1 LYLVS
6 FIAMSLIVK
15 EGEYPPPPA
24 RTSVTNKGLF
34 AWVIRV
40 WASVLAYLRECF
52 SHPYYLKYYA
62 MTACFIIAVKSLNQF
77 IQFYGTSGLGL
88 SMQRYGQLI
97 RWKDLLV
104 LIPFLLMGPLVDK
117 FHPLRASFAAYGFV
131 LAATLASFFLIQGEA
146 SFGVMVTITYVA
158 IAIYQAATGAIGP
171 RLLPRAQ
178 YGQFSSANAVVFQ
191 VGWAISSVI
200 CGWFLDVVVQ
210 PDPTTGIASH
220 PENYRYL
227 FLWVFGFAIV
237 GLLLTISVYR
247 HWKKLGGDE
256 GYEPPTV
263 GVTQRAPETDAL
275 ISH

>member
-1 LYLVS
+1 MPLGEPRRLKVIQTGTGSIRKDGTRVRIVPAEVHGRFQKLRAALVFLLVGIYVVLPFAQVDGRPAVHLSLARRELYL
-6 FIAMSLIVK
+6 F
-15 EGEYPPPPA
+15 G
-24 RTSVTNKGLF
+24 
-34 AWVIRV
+34 
-40 WASVLAYLRECF
+40 
-52 SHPYYLKYYA
+52 
-62 MTACFIIAVKSLNQF
+62 
-77 IQFYGTSGLGL
+77 
-88 SMQRYGQLI
+88 
-97 RWKDLLV
+97 
-104 LIPFLLMGPLVDK
+104 
-117 FHPLRASFAAYGFV
+117 ASFNAQDTWLAFFFLSGIGFSLVV